1 MKKTLAISYVLL
13 VLGLTIATL
22 YNGHFFS
29 GLAVTCVGSL
39 GGITIAIIIEELK

>member
-1 MKKTLAISYVLL
+1 MKKVLAISYVLM

-29 GLAVTCVGSL
+29 GLAVAFVGMI
-39 GGITIAIIIEELK
+39 GGIAIGIIIEDLK